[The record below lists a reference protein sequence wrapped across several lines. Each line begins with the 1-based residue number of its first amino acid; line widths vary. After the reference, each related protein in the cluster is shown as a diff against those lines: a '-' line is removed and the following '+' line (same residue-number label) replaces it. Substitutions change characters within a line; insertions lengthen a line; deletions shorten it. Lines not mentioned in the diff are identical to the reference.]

1 MGRGNA
7 EPRGTLSTLG
17 DILAGGMALVDQA
30 QNLGADVQRRLVEV
44 GRGVEGQ
51 LLGLVGAVEERL
63 GERLDALVSGLA
75 VTLRGEVDRVRDRLR
90 SIEGRLAD
98 VPKEGVRELIAPLQ
112 AVLGGASERAAA
124 ALARVE
130 ELGLRLQHVE
140 RRIAEISRETTRDTL
155 DADDIKQRLDRDGQ
169 RLTDL
174 GREVGTKLGE
184 LGALRERLTRI
195 EARVLEY
202 SKDQIA
208 RTGEQAGQRDRLAR
222 LETRLSDL
230 SKEQLARSVET
241 AGLRERL
248 FRLEQ
253 RNGPAATRAPFTE
266 PEPSTAS
273 AED

>member
-1 MGRGNA
+1 MGRGKE
-7 EPRGTLSTLG
+7 EPWGPLSALG
-17 DILAGGMALVDQA
+17 DILASGMALVDHA

-51 LLGLVGAVEERL
+51 LSALIGAVEERL
-63 GERLDALVSGLA
+63 SERLDVLVSGVA
-75 VTLRGEVDRVRDRLR
+75 VSLRGDIDRVRYRLQGVE
-90 SIEGRLAD
+90 SRLID
-98 VPKEGVRELIAPLQ
+98 VPKQGIRELIAPLE
-112 AVLGGASERAAA
+112 AVVGGAGERAAA
-124 ALARVE
+124 ALTRVE

-140 RRIAEISRETTRDTL
+140 RRIAEVSRETTRDTL
-155 DADDIKQRLDRDGQ
+155 DAEDIKQRLDRDSQ
-169 RLTDL
+169 RLVDV

-208 RTGEQAGQRDRLAR
+208 RTGEQAGFRDRLAR

-241 AGLRERL
+241 AGLRERV
-248 FRLEQ
+248 FRVEQ
-253 RNGPAATRAPFTE
+253 RNGPAAPRAPFTE
-266 PEPSTAS
+266 PAPVS

>member
-1 MGRGNA
+1 LA
-7 EPRGTLSTLG
+7 AFG
-17 DILAGGMALVDQA
+17 DILAGGKALVDQA
-30 QNLGADVQRRLVEV
+30 QNLGADVQRRLIEV

-51 LLGLVGAVEERL
+51 LFGLVGAVEERL
-63 GERLDALVSGLA
+63 SERLDFLVSGLA
-75 VTLRGEVDRVRDRLR
+75 VTLRGEVSRIRDRLQTV
-90 SIEGRLAD
+90 EGRLAD
-98 VPKEGVRELIAPLQ
+98 VPKEDVRELIAPLQ
-112 AVLGGASERAAA
+112 AVLGGASDRAAA

-140 RRIAEISRETTRDTL
+140 RRISEISRETTRDTL
-155 DADDIKQRLDRDGQ
+155 DAEDIKQRLDRDGQ
-169 RLTDL
+169 RLTDI

-208 RTGEQAGQRDRLAR
+208 RTGEQAGLRDRLAR

-230 SKEQLARSVET
+230 SKEELARSVET

-248 FRLEQ
+248 FRVEQ
-253 RNGPAATRAPFTE
+253 RDGPASTRAPFAE
-266 PEPSTAS
+266 PEPSTVS